1 LATATASAAYV
12 SATHKHGPQLAELL
26 PSDLDALESPTVIGA
41 LGVQLLLFSGCFVL
55 RDGRWVRECSSR
67 PSLLERVE
75 RVAPTWKPGGQ
86 VDYTWSANAA
96 AAASGTQLS
105 PTLNLF
111 EAAAS
116 LPRAVRVASEA
127 ATVSSMASS
136 LEAELGMSAA
146 DFDAPARAAIREM
159 LTWHLPAPAERRLP
173 AHGDLTL
180 LVLSFDAT
188 PHCQSVTDCQQPGP
202 SNELL
207 AATAAAFVR
216 ERREEHDQQV
226 HVVAQWEVAAAIRML
241 ESRFGSVQS
250 SVQAV
255 GTPGRFENTAQIFT
269 MMRALLP
276 SATTCVDL
284 GVVESDGSPRVV
296 LLAHPDHLRRG
307 LRIGQAAFAKAARA
321 EEAPP
326 ACPPLAMVPAMLP
339 YRLDWPR
346 RRERPLLDL
355 YANVSA
361 HVHTGGHVRLASW
374 HDANHGYFPD
384 GDPQRWAHRREV
396 FLCYE
401 FWARAKGVATGVIAL
416 EDEM

>member
-1 LATATASAAYV
+1 MFVENVDNLARPQKNVMARWRAAPRRGCTGKFAELDGSAANSRPAVLARRLRCCPTSTTSRLVSGGILATATASAAYV

-116 LPRAVRVASEA
+116 LPRAVRVATEA

-188 PHCQSVTDCQQPGP
+188 PHCQSVTDCQQ
-202 SNELL
+202 
-207 AATAAAFVR
+207 V
-216 ERREEHDQQV
+216 
-226 HVVAQWEVAAAIRML
+226 
-241 ESRFGSVQS
+241 
-250 SVQAV
+250 
-255 GTPGRFENTAQIFT
+255 
-269 MMRALLP
+269 
-276 SATTCVDL
+276 CVD
-284 GVVESDGSPRVV
+284 
-296 LLAHPDHLRRG
+296 H
-307 LRIGQAAFAKAARA
+307 
-321 EEAPP
+321 
-326 ACPPLAMVPAMLP
+326 
-339 YRLDWPR
+339 
-346 RRERPLLDL
+346 
-355 YANVSA
+355 
-361 HVHTGGHVRLASW
+361 
-374 HDANHGYFPD
+374 
-384 GDPQRWAHRREV
+384 
-396 FLCYE
+396 
-401 FWARAKGVATGVIAL
+401 
-416 EDEM
+416 